1 MGKIGRP
8 TKYET
13 HVEPYMDEIHDMA
26 RTMSEKQMA
35 YTLGISYSTW
45 KRYKKE
51 FPALLDTLK
60 KGRYALVQEL
70 RSALI
75 KRAVGYEYTEIT
87 EKYEDDGNKLV
98 EKTVKIKWMPP
109 DVAALNLALKN
120 YDGENWANDPQM
132 LALRRD
138 ELRLRQK
145 QAEDKDW

>member
-75 KRAVGYEYTEIT
+75 KRAVGYEYTEVT
-87 EKYEDDGNKLV
+87 EKYENNGNTLV
-98 EKTVKIKWMPP
+98 E
-109 DVAALNLALKN
+109 
-120 YDGENWANDPQM
+120 
-132 LALRRD
+132 
-138 ELRLRQK
+138 
-145 QAEDKDW
+145 